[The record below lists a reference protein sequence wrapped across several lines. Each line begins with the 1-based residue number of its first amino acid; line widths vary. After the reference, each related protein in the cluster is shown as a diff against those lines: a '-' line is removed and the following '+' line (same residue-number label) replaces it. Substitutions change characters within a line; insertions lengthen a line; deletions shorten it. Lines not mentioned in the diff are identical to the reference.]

1 MNRCSIASARPSHDR
16 DRETP
21 ERKTGD
27 ATTGGPTAGDQAPG
41 DEQVTLRPVTAADD
55 DFIFNC
61 YASTRAQEL
70 AQVPWSPEQKEA
82 FVRMQYTA
90 QKQHYAAEAPKAS
103 HDIIYVN
110 ATPVGRIFLDRRE
123 DALHIL
129 DITVLPQHR
138 NQGTGSLLLRRLLD
152 EAGGAG
158 KPVTIYVESFNPS
171 LRFFERLGFRKDH
184 EKGLHLL
191 MKWQPAR

>member
-1 MNRCSIASARPSHDR
+1 MTSDR
-16 DRETP
+16 ATP
-21 ERKTGD
+21 GHKTGD
-27 ATTGGPTAGDQAPG
+27 FRSGSPTEGNPTEGNQTTGNQKPG

-70 AQVPWSPEQKEA
+70 AQVPWSPEQKET

-90 QKQHYAAEAPKAS
+90 QKQHYAAEAPHAN
-103 HDIIYVN
+103 HDIIYVDS
-110 ATPVGRIFLDRRE
+110 TPVGRIFLNRGE
-123 DALHIL
+123 GALHIL

-138 NQGTGSLLLRRLLD
+138 NQGTGSLLLSRLLD
-152 EAGGAG
+152 EAGRAR

-171 LRFFERLGFRKDH
+171 LRLFERLGFRKDH
-184 EKGLHLL
+184 EKGFHLL
-191 MKWQPAR
+191 MKWQPA

>member
-1 MNRCSIASARPSHDR
+1 MTSDGQI
-16 DRETP
+16 
-21 ERKTGD
+21 
-27 ATTGGPTAGDQAPG
+27 
-41 DEQVTLRPVTAADD
+41 TLRKATAADD

-70 AQVPWSPEQKEA
+70 AQVPWSAEQKET

-90 QKQHYAAEAPKAS
+90 QKQHYAAEAPQAS
-103 HDIIYVN
+103 HEIIYVD
-110 ATPVGRIFLDRRE
+110 ATPVGRIYLDHRE

-138 NQGTGSLLLRRLLD
+138 NQGTGALLLRRLLD
-152 EAGGAG
+152 EAGRAG

-171 LRFFERLGFRKDH
+171 LRLFERLGFRQDQ
-184 EKGLHLL
+184 EKGFHLL
-191 MKWQPAR
+191 MKWHPAH

>member
-1 MNRCSIASARPSHDR
+1 MTRDKPSD
-16 DRETP
+16 
-21 ERKTGD
+21 K
-27 ATTGGPTAGDQAPG
+27 QI
-41 DEQVTLRPVTAADD
+41 TLRPATEADD

-61 YASTRAQEL
+61 YASTREQEL
-70 AQVPWSPEQKEA
+70 AQVPWSREQKEA

-90 QKQHYAAEAPKAS
+90 QKQHYAAEAPQAS
-103 HDIIYVN
+103 HDIIYLD

-129 DITVLPQHR
+129 DVTVLPQHR
-138 NQGTGSLLLRRLLD
+138 NQGTGSLMLRRLLD
-152 EAGGAG
+152 EAGRLG

-171 LRFFERLGFRKDH
+171 LRFFERLNFRKDH

-191 MKWQPAR
+191 MKWQPAH

>member
-1 MNRCSIASARPSHDR
+1 MTSDP
-16 DRETP
+16 ETP

-27 ATTGGPTAGDQAPG
+27 STTGGSTASGQAS
-41 DEQVTLRPVTAADD
+41 DRQVTLRPVTAADD

-61 YASTRAQEL
+61 YASTRAQEM

-90 QKQHYAAEAPKAS
+90 QKQHYAAEAPQAS
-103 HDIIYVN
+103 HDIIYVD
-110 ATPVGRIFLDRRE
+110 ATAVGRIFLYHRE

-152 EAGGAG
+152 KADRLG

-191 MKWQPAR
+191 MKWQQAH

>member
-1 MNRCSIASARPSHDR
+1 MTSENASD
-16 DRETP
+16 
-21 ERKTGD
+21 KTR
-27 ATTGGPTAGDQAPG
+27 
-41 DEQVTLRPVTAADD
+41 DEQITLRAVIEADD
-55 DFIFNC
+55 AFIFSC

-90 QKQHYAAEAPKAS
+90 QKQHYAAEAPQAS
-103 HDIIYVN
+103 HDIIYVD
-110 ATPVGRIFLDRRE
+110 ATPVGRIFLDRRQ

-138 NQGTGSLLLRRLLD
+138 NHGTGSLLLRRLMD
-152 EAGGAG
+152 ETSKLG

-171 LRFFERLGFRKDH
+171 LRFFERLGFQKDH
-184 EKGLHLL
+184 EKGFHLL
-191 MKWQPAR
+191 MKWQPAH